1 MNVPSPHEFSEE
13 LLAAYADGEL
23 DSHARCAV
31 EQWLT
36 EHPEALERLR
46 AQREFSATNAF
57 LWQAVEPPEPSV
69 TSWANARRNIE
80 LELAGSNPRPVGR
93 GRSPRVAGWV
103 AACLAIGG
111 AAAAVAW
118 VSTAS
123 TIHPAAGEDQKLVNH
138 MCRQELS
145 PEVAPFPH
153 TVSPPDPLD
162 AFAVLPMATDDDVVL
177 DRVPDFGEGWL
188 PVGQHPV
195 PGVIALAMVEDLV
208 LEEVTQASSG
218 SKMTNA
224 PGDAPMIYAAKPR

>member
-23 DSHARCAV
+23 DSHERSVV
-31 EQWLT
+31 EQWLS
-36 EHPEALERLR
+36 EHPEALEKLR

-69 TSWANARRNIE
+69 TSWANARREIE
-80 LELAGSNPRPVGR
+80 LELDGSNRRPLGR
-93 GRSPRVAGWV
+93 GRNPWAGWV

-111 AAAAVAW
+111 AAAAVAY

-123 TIHPAAGEDQKLVNH
+123 NVEPLSGEDQTHVNR
-138 MCRQELS
+138 MCRLEA
-145 PEVAPFPH
+145 PTEIAPFPH
-153 TVSPPDPLD
+153 TVSPPDPL
-162 AFAVLPMATDDDVVL
+162 AEFAVLPMATDDDVAL

-195 PGVIALAMVEDLV
+195 PGIVALAMVEDLV
-208 LEEVTQASSG
+208 LEEAQASSG

-224 PGDAPMIYAAKPR
+224 PGDAPMIYAAKIR